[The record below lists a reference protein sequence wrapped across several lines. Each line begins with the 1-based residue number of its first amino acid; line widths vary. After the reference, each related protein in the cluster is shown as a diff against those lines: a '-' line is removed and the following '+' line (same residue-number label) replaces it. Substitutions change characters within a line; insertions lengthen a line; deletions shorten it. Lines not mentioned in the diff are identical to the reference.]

1 MFRRVYILL
10 LVVWLSCPV
19 FGQTTPESE
28 SAIDLKPAAVSFP
41 KFTLGGHIQLQLDQG
56 SLKSSGGRAPVRNG
70 IGAQPVDSKLYFRR
84 LRLYPKIKFSEN
96 LSLINET
103 DFEAEDL
110 SPDSMTL
117 TLLDL
122 YLKYEFT
129 KGHHLRIGQAKLP
142 FGYEF
147 LNTSRKLTT
156 VERSDVSRQF
166 YQRDIGVGV
175 YGKFGESDYGFG
187 IYQGQGENN
196 PESNKN
202 FDFVGRYA
210 HSFSPQWKLGISGH
224 LGSIRLD
231 SSLDD
236 LTTRRAG
243 LELHYDNGPWKLETE
258 YILGDGF
265 NLFSQKETDSR
276 GFYVYGI
283 RRLKPNLDFVLGY
296 DRFDPDLGF
305 ADSLKSNS
313 ASNERDR
320 MTVGLNYYL
329 SREPVH
335 RVMLNYEFRNEL
347 EGPSV
352 NSQGFRLRYQYS
364 W

>member
-1 MFRRVYILL
+1 MG
-10 LVVWLSCPV
+10 
-19 FGQTTPESE
+19 GQ
-28 SAIDLKPAAVSFP
+28 A
-41 KFTLGGHIQLQLDQG
+41 QLQLDQG
-56 SLKSSGGRAPVRNG
+56 SLKSGGGRAPVRNG
-70 IGAQPVDSKLYFRR
+70 IGSQPVDSKLYFRR
-84 LRLYPKIKFSEN
+84 LRLYPHLHLSDN
-96 LSLINET
+96 LSIINET
-103 DFEAEDL
+103 DFEGEDL
-110 SPDSMTL
+110 SPDSVTL

-122 YLKYEFT
+122 YVKYEFA
-129 KGHHLRIGQAKLP
+129 KGHHLRIGQAKVP

-147 LNTSRKLTT
+147 LRTSRKLTT
-156 VERSDVSRQF
+156 IERSDVSRQF
-166 YQRDIGVGV
+166 FQRDIGVGV

-187 IYQGQGENN
+187 VYQGQGENN
-196 PESNKN
+196 GERNGS
-202 FDFVGRYA
+202 FDVVGRYA
-210 HSFSPQWKLGISGH
+210 HSFSPQWKLGVSGQ

-231 SSLDD
+231 TSLED

-243 LELHYDNGPWKLETE
+243 LELHYNNGPWIIDSEL
-258 YILGDGF
+258 ILGDGF
-265 NLFSQKETDSR
+265 NLFSQQETASR
-276 GFYVYGI
+276 GYYLYGT

-305 ADSLKSNS
+305 ADPLKSNS
-313 ASNERDR
+313 GSNERDR

-335 RVMLNYEFRNEL
+335 RVMLNYEIRNEL